1 MQAGVL
7 SGRQEILTVGRK
19 MRTVSHDI
27 PDSFEPGDSL
37 LVLAPSFATSD
48 PKTCSGLLARDGVGE
63 SHVLCVTFT
72 RSPEDHLVNW
82 RRHGNLPERASFV
95 DVDASARSMDAFEKS
110 GGDIGQDD
118 VDVTVS
124 GISSPENLTRLG
136 VRVTNCLEELA
147 DDVEDRQIVVCF
159 DSITALLQYVE
170 LDQAFRFLHVVTER
184 LADADAVAHFHV
196 DPGAHDDE
204 TIETLRSLFDGTW
217 AFEDER

>member
-1 MQAGVL
+1 
-7 SGRQEILTVGRK
+7 
-19 MRTVSHDI
+19 MRTISQDI
-27 PDSFEPGDSL
+27 PDSFGPGDSL

-48 PKTCSGLLARDGVGE
+48 PKTCSDLLASDGVGE

-82 RRHGNLPERASFV
+82 RRHGNLPANASFV
-95 DVDASARSMDAFEKS
+95 DVDASARQLDAFEKS
-110 GGDIGQDD
+110 GADIGQDD
-118 VDVTVS
+118 VDVAVS

-136 VRVTNCLEELA
+136 VRVTECLAELD

-159 DSITALLQYVE
+159 DSVTALLQYVE

-184 LADADAVAHFHV
+184 FADADAMAHFHL

-204 TIETLRSLFDGTW
+204 TIETLTSLFDGVW
-217 AFEDER
+217 AFDEEE